1 MELRTSLYSRD
12 VMRGFVLKWR
22 LSVLDIKCQL
32 CLTWLVIMKTYGI
45 WYTNGVFN
53 LWMKLIKLYE
63 LSIYLVAKIPNI
75 IDERP
80 PH

>member
-45 WYTNGVFN
+45 WYTNGAFN
-53 LWMKLIKLYE
+53 MWIKLYE
-63 LSIYLVAKIPNI
+63 MGIYLVAKIPDI

-80 PH
+80 PN

>member
-1 MELRTSLYSRD
+1 MELRTSLYSGD
-12 VMRGFVLKWR
+12 EMRGYVLKWR

-45 WYTNGVFN
+45 WYTNGAFN
-53 LWMKLIKLYE
+53 MWIKLYE
-63 LSIYLVAKIPNI
+63 MGIYLVAKIPDI

-80 PH
+80 PN